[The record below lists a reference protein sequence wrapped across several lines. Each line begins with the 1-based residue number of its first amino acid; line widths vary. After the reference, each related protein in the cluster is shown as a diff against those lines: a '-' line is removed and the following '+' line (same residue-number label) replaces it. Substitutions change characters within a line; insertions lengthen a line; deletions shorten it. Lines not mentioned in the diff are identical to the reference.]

1 MFCHFYSVIVYLRAR
16 NYNPS
21 TGRFISRDSFAGRRS
36 DPLSLN
42 LYTYCRNNPI
52 RYIDPSGHSYG
63 AINGEKFSINSAWD
77 AKKFNELKSGKLSS
91 SQAVTTTVSKSY
103 ESPITGGI
111 SKPSTSTTTY
121 TTVLTVEE
129 TLQKKEDGF
138 FTKVGKNIK
147 SFFNNTF
154 GAEYSVVGVTDFSQK
169 YLPYNSP
176 INVTHVSK
184 DTEVITKKGDSSKPI
199 SVYCQTVSDCNF
211 TDNSAGL
218 KLNIWKVSANINFG
232 LKNTGISFSYTND
245 NNTNY
250 FGYSVSICD
259 LGVSCNAGVT
269 QSYSDTGS
277 YTDGGEASIN
287 AMLAYALYS
296 FANGVQYNYEHV
308 VPAN

>member
-1 MFCHFYSVIVYLRAR
+1 M
-16 NYNPS
+16 
-21 TGRFISRDSFAGRRS
+21 
-36 DPLSLN
+36 N

-52 RYIDPSGHSYG
+52 RYVDPSGHSYG
-63 AINGEKFSINSAWD
+63 LINGEKFSINSAWD
-77 AKKFNELKSGKLSS
+77 AKKFNELKSGKSSS
-91 SQAVTTTVSKSY
+91 SQVATTTVPKAFD
-103 ESPITGGI
+103 SPITGGI
-111 SKPSTSTTTY
+111 SKQLTSTTTY
-121 TTVLTVEE
+121 TTVTAEN

-138 FTKVGKNIK
+138 FTKVGKSIK
-147 SFFNNTF
+147 SFFKNTF

-169 YLPYNSP
+169 YLPYNSA

-184 DTEVITKKGDSSKPI
+184 DTEIFTKKGDSSKPI
-199 SVYCQTVSDCNF
+199 SVYCQTVSDGNF

-218 KLNIWKVSANINFG
+218 KLNIWKISANINFG

-259 LGVSCNAGVT
+259 LDVSCNAGVT

-277 YTDGGEASIN
+277 YTDGGQASIN
-287 AMLAYALYS
+287 GMLAYALYS
-296 FANGVQYNYEHV
+296 FANGVQYDYEQFDV